1 MKKISFILFIFFC
14 SHLPTGLMAASTDTI
29 SAHMLIHLLAQQQV
43 QSAKFFTTGTFPSYR
58 TYRYNISKPDDNIF
72 FTGLIVFT
80 LKQLYPLADS
90 ADKILIDSIIE
101 RAKPAFKK
109 FKNKTGRNTYNFW
122 STYPPEVF
130 PNGGCLNLMN
140 RSMALPDDMDDTV
153 IDLLALGTDSTSASA
168 VHLLMQQYTNHL
180 NGKIIRNTKK
190 SLKKLPAYST
200 WFGKKMPIDFDV
212 CVLANI
218 LYFVQNYHLLFAKA
232 DSATVELLKISIE
245 KKYILKSSA
254 ILSPHYQRTPVV
266 LYHLARLMSL
276 SGFDLLHE
284 FKPVLVQTAHQMLSN
299 PSTNYFDKIIVAT
312 ALLRWGENIN
322 APLKMGVPQIQNFFR
337 NNQFVFFKANMCS
350 ILPNPF
356 KMIFEKLNIG
366 QFNYFSPAYNIVLL
380 LEYLL
385 LQQQYNQAHP

>member
-1 MKKISFILFIFFC
+1 
-14 SHLPTGLMAASTDTI
+14 MAASTDTI

-58 TYRYNISKPDDNIF
+58 TYRYNTSKPDDNIF

-101 RAKPAFKK
+101 RAKSAFKK
-109 FKNKTGRNTYNFW
+109 FKNKKGRNTYNFW
-122 STYPPEVF
+122 ATHPSVVF
-130 PNGGCLNLMN
+130 PNGGWLNLMN

-153 IDLLALGTDSTSASA
+153 IDLLALGTDSISASA

-190 SLKKLPAYST
+190 PLKKLRAYST

-218 LYFVQNYHLLFAKA
+218 LYFVQAYHLPFTKA
-232 DSATVELLKISIE
+232 DSASVGLLKISIE
-245 KKYILKSSA
+245 KKYILNSSA
-254 ILSPHYQRTPVV
+254 IISPHYQRTPVI

-276 SGFDLLHE
+276 SGFDLLDE
-284 FKPVLVQTAHQMLSN
+284 SKPVLMQTAHQILSN
-299 PSTNYFDKIIVAT
+299 SSTNYFDKIIVAT
-312 ALLRWGENIN
+312 ALLRWSENIN
-322 APLKMGVPQIQNFFR
+322 SPLKMGVPQIQNFFK
-337 NNQFVFFKANMCS
+337 NNQFVFFKANMGS

-366 QFNYFSPAYNIVLL
+366 QFNYYSPAYNIVLL